1 MTPKIYDD
9 VNTKLLNVWGD
20 YAGWAHSVCVLSRS
34 YPNFFMSAQV
44 LFTADLKSFST
55 YGLEIPPESST
66 PIEQTNGDMNKI
78 LALPTPPMT
87 PSPSPLK
94 RKRGDQVS
102 EVATVT
108 TAKQNDSSDVLSLAE
123 RVKTRRRARK
133 TDRYT

>member
-1 MTPKIYDD
+1 
-9 VNTKLLNVWGD
+9 
-20 YAGWAHSVCVLSRS
+20 
-34 YPNFFMSAQV
+34 MSAQV

-55 YGLEIPPESST
+55 YGLEILPESST
-66 PIEQTNGDMNKI
+66 PAKQTNGDMNEI